1 MRCSKCN
8 RQLAKDAKFCHHCGA
23 ELTSEELDKNVS
35 WYYEPVFVLLM
46 IFLFLAIFGLPLL
59 WKSPHFARWQKV
71 TISILTTIYTGLIL
85 WAFYYLVFV
94 VFLGYY
100 RQLMSV
106 M

>member
-1 MRCSKCN
+1 
-8 RQLAKDAKFCHHCGA
+8 
-23 ELTSEELDKNVS
+23 
-35 WYYEPVFVLLM
+35 M

-59 WKSPHFARWQKV
+59 WKSPRFAGWQKV
-71 TISILTTIYTGLIL
+71 IISILTTLYTGIML
-85 WAFYYLVFV
+85 WAFYYLIFV